1 MLLLLL
7 LETGEEQA
15 AEGNEAGAGDI
26 PAISIQ
32 TYLKGKVCTLYMFIA
47 AMQLD
52 TTIFY
57 NMNPSNCYCIII
69 HYSNSNSNYYN
80 KRRGTV

>member
-7 LETGEEQA
+7 LETGEEPA
-15 AEGNEAGAGDI
+15 AEGNGAEAGDT

-32 TYLKGKVCTLYMFIA
+32 THLKGKVCTLYMFIA

-52 TTIFY
+52 MTIFY
-57 NMNPSNCYCIII
+57 NMNPSNYCCIIII
-69 HYSNSNSNYYN
+69 HYSNSNSNYY